1 METIRD
7 QEGMQRKD
15 WREERKGENDVIILI
30 LFIHTHTHRHMKKM
44 QGAGMMVYS
53 YSPSIQDS

>member
-7 QEGMQRKD
+7 QEGVQRKD

-30 LFIHTHTHRHMKKM
+30 LFIHTHTYEKNARSRYD
-44 QGAGMMVYS
+44 G
-53 YSPSIQDS
+53 ILL